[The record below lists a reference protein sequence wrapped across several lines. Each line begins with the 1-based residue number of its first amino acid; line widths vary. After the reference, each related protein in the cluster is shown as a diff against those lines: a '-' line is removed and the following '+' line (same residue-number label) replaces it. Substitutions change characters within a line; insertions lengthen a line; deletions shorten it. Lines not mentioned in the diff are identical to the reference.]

1 MQIRANIQG
10 VQYMKIAQDHI
21 LRELEKNLQ
30 KIDTLVQFGAKSF
43 KNSPNRQTKIFV
55 AKRFQIRQISGI

>member
-1 MQIRANIQG
+1 
-10 VQYMKIAQDHI
+10 MKIAQDHI

-43 KNSPNRQTKIFV
+43 KNLPNRQTKIFV
-55 AKRFQIRQISGI
+55 AKRFKIRQISGIWR